1 MDDRISKRR
10 LSLGNQFEPSSLK
23 EERQIQIQNEEY
35 ISLVSTGSGK
45 TITGTNKSS
54 LVNSRNESM
63 IITVV
68 GSAAERV
75 PSYGERP
82 SSNKFTVGEI
92 EDYGD
97 VLSTNE
103 RPTPYKKQSVVFV
116 NDEDENQT
124 VEQLREKIKDLER
137 RLVSCSRPTHSQQLS
152 IIWCTCCG
160 IWVLIVFVYILTQI
174 NFQQCF

>member
-1 MDDRISKRR
+1 MDDRISRR
-10 LSLGNQFEPSSLK
+10 MSLGNQFEPSSLK
-23 EERQIQIQNEEY
+23 KERQIQKEEY
-35 ISLVSTGSGK
+35 VSLVSSGSGK

-54 LVNSRNESM
+54 SVSSRNESM

-68 GSAAERV
+68 GSTVERA
-75 PSYGERP
+75 PSYGP
-82 SSNKFTVGEI
+82 SSSNKFAVGEI

-103 RPTPYKKQSVVFV
+103 KSTPYKKQSVVFV
-116 NDEDENQT
+116 DDEDENQT
-124 VEQLREKIKDLER
+124 IEKLREKIKDLER